1 MKRYILALLLMLLAS
16 PAFAQGLPVCNW
28 GDMIYRA
35 ISSYQCV
42 PYDNTAGKFLMG
54 QGASAAPVWTFQAH
68 QNFVLPTQSTN
79 TFLGN
84 TTGGNASPTP
94 NTVSQILDTIGY
106 DIARPPTAHSIIY
119 KSAVAPNNAW
129 QALYPGTAGQTLT
142 SGGSA
147 NPPYWATPAQAS
159 LDAICTTVGAI
170 IYYQA
175 PAPTSSWVCLSPGTA
190 NQALLTGGAGA
201 NPSWGNVVLPTR
213 AINTTA
219 PLTGGGDLTADRTLA
234 CATCVTPTLNTAAL
248 TKVDDTNVT
257 LTLGGSPGTALVNA
271 ASITAGWTGTL
282 AAARLNANVVQA
294 ITNDTNVTGSIAT
307 QTLTLGWTGTLAMT
321 RGGTGA
327 SLTAS
332 NGGIVWTDAN
342 SMEVLAGTATARQ
355 MLQSGATAT
364 PAWSTAT
371 WPATTTVSRILYS
384 SSNNVVGEITTANRG
399 VVNTDGS
406 GVPSVTATPTLG
418 VNGGTGGQITLNG
431 STSGSAVIKVA
442 AAAGT
447 TNFQLPVGN
456 GSSGNVL
463 QTDGSGNT
471 SWAAS
476 AGSGDV
482 TAAANFGTDNVA
494 IRSDGT
500 GKGVQSTG
508 VGIDDSNNVTGVNS
522 IAGSV
527 IATAAQQETA
537 TSAINV
543 VTPSV
548 QQRHPSATK
557 AWARCDAAG
566 GTSLAYNASCSRTGV
581 GEYLMTFTT
590 AFSNTSF
597 PCLCTLQSTNHTCA
611 TSPASTTTATV
622 SVRSLA
628 PAAADSIF
636 SIACFGDQ

>member
-1 MKRYILALLLMLLAS
+1 MKKYLLALLLMLLVS
-16 PAFAQGLPVCNW
+16 PAFAQPLPVCNW

-35 ISSYQCV
+35 NTDYQCL
-42 PYDNTAGKFLMG
+42 PYDNTAGKFLQG
-54 QGASAAPVWTFQAH
+54 QGASAPPTWTFQAH
-68 QNFVLPTQSTN
+68 QSFLLPTQATN

-142 SGGSA
+142 SGGA
-147 NPPYWATPAQAS
+147 TNPPYWATPAQAS
-159 LDAICTTVGAI
+159 LDAVCTTVGAI
-170 IYYQA
+170 IYYRA
-175 PAPTSSWVCLSPGTA
+175 PAPTSEWVCLVPGIA

-201 NPSWGNVVLPTR
+201 NPSWADVVLPAR

-248 TKVDDTNVT
+248 TRTNDTNVT
-257 LTLGGSPGTALVNA
+257 LTLGGAPTTALVNA
-271 ASITAGWTGTL
+271 TSLTLGWTGTL

-307 QTLTLGWTGTLAMT
+307 QTLTLGWTGTLATT
-321 RGGTGA
+321 RGGCGA
-327 SLTAS
+327 SWTPS
-332 NGGIVWTDAN
+332 NGGILYSTGAN
-342 SMEVLAGTATARQ
+342 CAVLAGTATARQ
-355 MLQSGATAT
+355 MLQSGATAA

-431 STSGSAVIKVA
+431 ATSGSAVVKVA

-456 GSSGNVL
+456 GASGNVL

-500 GKGVQSTG
+500 GKGVQSSG

-537 TSAINV
+537 TSAVNV

-548 QQRHPSATK
+548 QQRHPSAAK

-566 GTSLAYNASCSRTGV
+566 ATVVGYNAACSRTGT
-581 GEYLMTFTT
+581 GEYTLTFST
-590 AFSNTSF
+590 AFSAASF
-597 PCLCTLQSTNHTCA
+597 PCTCTLQSTNHTCA
-611 TSPASTTTATV
+611 TSPGSTTTATV
-622 SVRSLA
+622 SVRTLA
-628 PAAADSIF
+628 SAAADSIF
-636 SIACFGDQ
+636 SAVCFGDQ